1 VKKTESL
8 GHFEQLVLTA
18 VLALRQEA
26 YGAAIHTKVSDLAGV
41 RSVNL
46 GSVYVTLDRLQDKGY
61 LTSWFAGA
69 SPERSGKARR
79 YFKLEA
85 LGEKALREALDTGK
99 RISKA
104 AEDSWRLGKW
114 KPSRVKR

>member
-1 VKKTESL
+1 MKRDSL

-18 VLALRQEA
+18 ILTLKEEA
-26 YGAAIHTKVSDLAGV
+26 YGAKIHIKVSDLEGV

-61 LTSWFAGA
+61 VTSHFADP

-85 LGEKALREALDTGK
+85 AGETVLKETIEQQKRLREA
-99 RISKA
+99 
-104 AEDSWRLGKW
+104 AEGVW
-114 KPSRVKR
+114 

>member
-1 VKKTESL
+1 MKKDSL

-18 VLALRQEA
+18 ILNLKDGA
-26 YGAAIHTKVSDLAGV
+26 YGAAIHTKVSDLEGV

-61 LTSWFAGA
+61 VTSWFADS
-69 SPERSGKARR
+69 SPERGGKARR

-85 LGEKALREALDTGK
+85 AGEQVLKDTIEQQK
-99 RISKA
+99 RLAEA
-104 AEDSWRLGKW
+104 AEGAW
-114 KPSRVKR
+114 

>member
-1 VKKTESL
+1 MKRDTL

-18 VLALRQEA
+18 ILNLREGA
-26 YGAAIHTKVSDLAGV
+26 YGAAIHTKVSDLEGV

-61 LTSWFAGA
+61 VTSWFADP
-69 SPERSGKARR
+69 SPERGGKARR

-85 LGEKALREALDTGK
+85 AGEQVLKDTLGQQK
-99 RISKA
+99 RLAEA
-104 AEDSWRLGKW
+104 AEGVW
-114 KPSRVKR
+114 